1 MSVSIPEF
9 RLAVLGSELAFM
21 RTEHVR
27 YPEDGSLSKV
37 LGAVVA
43 FGDDQRAYHLSVNSS
58 GNGVSIRDW
67 DPAPIDMGEYG
78 VVVTEELPAPNLLGA
93 PVSDLLSNGDGYQGS
108 LTVCLGNGGRIIVVV
123 AGDEVEL
130 EIVQP
135 APFINDAPLATIA
148 SQCCCV

>member
-1 MSVSIPEF
+1 M
-9 RLAVLGSELAFM
+9 
-21 RTEHVR
+21 
-27 YPEDGSLSKV
+27 
-37 LGAVVA
+37 
-43 FGDDQRAYHLSVNSS
+43 
-58 GNGVSIRDW
+58 
-67 DPAPIDMGEYG
+67 
-78 VVVTEELPAPNLLGA
+78 PNLLGA
-93 PVSDLLSNGDGYQGS
+93 PVSDLLSSGDGYQGS